1 MIDDPEKRKGSG
13 IDGLLA
19 AYVMLDKDAG
29 WDYLNKILKNDGE
42 EFLMRYAGL
51 RTLRFFW
58 DQRPDLV
65 AKKSL
70 VESMSQLLSQP
81 DMADF
86 AVEDLRK
93 WKQWDMTGKILDLY
107 GKKDY
112 EATVIRRAIL
122 RFALQSPEARAAQFV
137 RDQRQRDS
145 DWVKD
150 TEELLKLEN

>member
-1 MIDDPEKRKGSG
+1 MSQVTVHNGTVYLAGQVADDATQDVAGQTRQV
-13 IDGLLA
+13 LA
-19 AYVMLDKDAG
+19 AIDALLERAG
-29 WDYLNKILKNDGE
+29 THKGQILMAQI
-42 EFLMRYAGL
+42 FL
-51 RTLRFFW
+51 
-58 DQRPDLV
+58 
-65 AKKSL
+65 
-70 VESMSQLLSQP
+70 P

-93 WKQWDMTGKILDLY
+93 WKQWDLTGKILELY
-107 GKKDY
+107 GKKDF

-122 RFALQSPEARAAQFV
+122 RFALQSPEARAVGFV